1 MYLRIR
7 ALQPAERLS
16 VLCDVNWHLPKK
28 RQSLERLL
36 QNPKEAD
43 FWQADHFVPVAEGG
57 GNCGLENFRTLC
69 SPCHLNETEQLRARL
84 QLKDNVKGSEHS
96 PNMAKKSKDLRDFFV
111 SSSLPSKKRKQ
122 YK

>member
-7 ALQPAERLS
+7 ALQPGERLS

-69 SPCHLNETEQLRARL
+69 SPCHLNETERLRARL
-84 QLKDNVKGSEHS
+84 RLKDDVKGSEHS

-111 SSSLPSKKRKQ
+111 SSSLPSKKRK
-122 YK
+122 